1 MPTLPRPGKQSLFD
15 MVEQNKATAAQA
27 QTDNEAISSTQHED
41 QYTTSQK
48 QLDPEISS
56 IFTQSTI
63 DTGNPIHQSTSSSS
77 SSRFG
82 FLRRNKSSSSNP
94 QDQAGLLANSAGGE
108 GVKEKEKEKEKKKSR
123 FENPFKPHEQTDE
136 DRAIMEKLAK
146 RLGSKEEAIRQGGAQ
161 PAGYRGVGGG
171 YAAGGPWTGGM

>member
-27 QTDNEAISSTQHED
+27 QADNEAISSTQQHD

-63 DTGNPIHQSTSSSS
+63 DTENPVHQSTPS

-82 FLRRNKSSSSNP
+82 FLRRNKSSTT
-94 QDQAGLLANSAGGE
+94 DQQNLLNSEQATKPE
-108 GVKEKEKEKEKKKSR
+108 RKKKSR

>member
-27 QTDNEAISSTQHED
+27 QADNEAISSTQQHD

-48 QLDPEISS
+48 QLDPEVSS

-63 DTGNPIHQSTSSSS
+63 DTGNPTHQSTSSSS

-82 FLRRNKSSSSNP
+82 FLRRSKSSTT
-94 QDQAGLLANSAGGE
+94 DQQNLLNSANNE
-108 GVKEKEKEKEKKKSR
+108 GVKEKEKKKSR

>member
-27 QTDNEAISSTQHED
+27 QADENATSQQDQT

-77 SSRFG
+77 SRFG
-82 FLRRNKSSSSNP
+82 FLRRNKSSSNP

-108 GVKEKEKEKEKKKSR
+108 GVKEKEKKKSR

-146 RLGSKEEAIRQGGAQ
+146 RLGKL
-161 PAGYRGVGGG
+161 
-171 YAAGGPWTGGM
+171 

>member
-27 QTDNEAISSTQHED
+27 QTDNEAISSTQQHD

-48 QLDPEISS
+48 QLDPEVSS

-63 DTGNPIHQSTSSSS
+63 DTGNPVHQSTSSSS

-82 FLRRNKSSSSNP
+82 FLRRDKSSTT
-94 QDQAGLLANSAGGE
+94 DQQNLLNSANNE
-108 GVKEKEKEKEKKKSR
+108 GVKEKEKKKSR

>member
-27 QTDNEAISSTQHED
+27 QADETATSTQHED
-41 QYTTSQK
+41 QYATSQK
-48 QLDPEISS
+48 QLDPEVSS
-56 IFTQSTI
+56 IFTQSTT
-63 DTGNPIHQSTSSSS
+63 DTGNLVHQSTSSS

-82 FLRRNKSSSSNP
+82 FLRRNKSSSNP
-94 QDQAGLLANSAGGE
+94 QDQAGLLTNSAGGE
-108 GVKEKEKEKEKKKSR
+108 GVKEKEKKKSR

>member
-27 QTDNEAISSTQHED
+27 QADENATSQQDQT

-48 QLDPEISS
+48 QLDPEVSS

-63 DTGNPIHQSTSSSS
+63 DTGNPIHQSTPS

-82 FLRRNKSSSSNP
+82 FLRRNKSSTT
-94 QDQAGLLANSAGGE
+94 DQQNLLNSA
-108 GVKEKEKEKEKKKSR
+108 
-123 FENPFKPHEQTDE
+123 NN
-136 DRAIMEKLAK
+136 
-146 RLGSKEEAIRQGGAQ
+146 EAH
-161 PAGYRGVGGG
+161 
-171 YAAGGPWTGGM
+171 

>member
-15 MVEQNKATAAQA
+15 MVEQNKATTAQA
-27 QTDNEAISSTQHED
+27 QADNEAISSTQHED

-48 QLDPEISS
+48 QLDPETSS

-63 DTGNPIHQSTSSSS
+63 DTGNPIHQSTPS

-82 FLRRNKSSSSNP
+82 FLRRNKSSTTDQQNLLNS
-94 QDQAGLLANSAGGE
+94 DQATKSE
-108 GVKEKEKEKEKKKSR
+108 QKKKSR

>member
-15 MVEQNKATAAQA
+15 MVEQNKATTAQA
-27 QTDNEAISSTQHED
+27 QADNEAISSTQHED

-48 QLDPEISS
+48 QLDPETSS

-63 DTGNPIHQSTSSSS
+63 DTGNLIHQSTPS

-82 FLRRNKSSSSNP
+82 FLRRNKSSTT
-94 QDQAGLLANSAGGE
+94 DQQNLLNSTNNE
-108 GVKEKEKEKEKKKSR
+108 GVKEKEKKKSR

>member
-27 QTDNEAISSTQHED
+27 HADNEAISSTQHED

-48 QLDPEISS
+48 QLDPE
-56 IFTQSTI
+56 
-63 DTGNPIHQSTSSSS
+63 
-77 SSRFG
+77 
-82 FLRRNKSSSSNP
+82 
-94 QDQAGLLANSAGGE
+94 
-108 GVKEKEKEKEKKKSR
+108 
-123 FENPFKPHEQTDE
+123 
-136 DRAIMEKLAK
+136 

>member
-27 QTDNEAISSTQHED
+27 QADNEAISSTQQHD
-41 QYTTSQK
+41 QYATSQK
-48 QLDPEISS
+48 QLDPEVSS

-63 DTGNPIHQSTSSSS
+63 DTGNPIHQSTPS

-82 FLRRNKSSSSNP
+82 FLRRNKSSTT
-94 QDQAGLLANSAGGE
+94 DQQNLLNSTNNE
-108 GVKEKEKEKEKKKSR
+108 GVKEKEKKKSR

>member
-27 QTDNEAISSTQHED
+27 QADNDATSSSTQQED
-41 QYTTSQK
+41 LYTPSQK
-48 QLDPEISS
+48 QLDPEMSS

-63 DTGNPIHQSTSSSS
+63 DNGNPIHQSTSSS

-82 FLRRNKSSSSNP
+82 FLRRNKSSSSSNP
-94 QDQAGLLANSAGGE
+94 QDQQNLISANNDGT
-108 GVKEKEKEKEKKKSR
+108 KEKEKKKSR

-161 PAGYRGVGGG
+161 PAGYKGVGGG

>member
-27 QTDNEAISSTQHED
+27 HADNEAISSTQQHD

-48 QLDPEISS
+48 QLDPETSS

-63 DTGNPIHQSTSSSS
+63 DTGNPIHQSTPS

-82 FLRRNKSSSSNP
+82 FLRRNKSSSNP
-94 QDQAGLLANSAGGE
+94 QDQAGLLTNSAGGE
-108 GVKEKEKEKEKKKSR
+108 GVKEKEKKKSR